1 MKEMFVTAPLNVCVT
16 SLTCMRAKSTAS
28 LMSDSL
34 ETEVVEQVVVTLIR
48 ALIPFMVVPF

>member
-34 ETEVVEQVVVTLIR
+34 ETEVVKQVVVTLIR